1 MRILNIPLDRIP
13 TAPPPTRRMATLAMM
28 AALAIAL
35 LMPSAARAAGA
46 FSNKNAFAAAIPG
59 GVAAADFESLAIGA
73 SVSGTTQTVA
83 GAGAGVVLPA
93 PIPDVLDSGGPA
105 LMLQIVGDPVNNP
118 ASSGSRSLGVADPG
132 NFDAITAG
140 SSLVFTS
147 TTPVIAFGLTV
158 ITPEEPGTALLDG
171 DLRLRVPGQATA
183 QLTLADGQSLGIHG
197 AREYRAYFLG
207 VIGASTF
214 TTATLELSSSVEPS
228 SFFFNVDDLVVP
240 LPEPDQTSLLLAGA
254 ALLWTR
260 AHMRLTRK
268 GSS

>member
-1 MRILNIPLDRIP
+1 MRILHLPLDRIP
-13 TAPPPTRRMATLAMM
+13 IALPII

-46 FSNKNAFAAAIPG
+46 FSNKNAFAAAVPG
-59 GVAAADFESLAIGA
+59 GVATVGFESLAIGTP
-73 SVSGTTQTVA
+73 VSGTTQTAA
-83 GAGAGVVLPA
+83 GASAGVALPA
-93 PIPDVLDSGGPA
+93 PIADVLDSGGPA
-105 LMLQIVGDPVNNP
+105 LVLKIVGDPVNNP

-132 NFDAITAG
+132 NFNAITAG
-140 SSLVFTS
+140 ASLVFTS

-158 ITPEEPGTALLDG
+158 ITPEEPGAALFDG
-171 DLRLRVPGQATA
+171 DLRLRVSGQTTA

-207 VIGASTF
+207 VVGASTF
-214 TTATLELSSSVEPS
+214 TKATLELSSSVAPS
-228 SFFFNVDDLVVP
+228 SFFFNVDDLAVP

-254 ALLWTR
+254 ALLWSCAR
-260 AHMRLTRK
+260 IRLIRK